1 MNFRDIRTVGGTIYA
16 TYRDAYFTLRLLQD
30 DREFMDAIKEASSWA
45 SRSYIR
51 RLFVILLTS
60 NNISRPE
67 HYRIICRVDYVR

>member
-1 MNFRDIRTVGGTIYA
+1 
-16 TYRDAYFTLRLLQD
+16 
-30 DREFMDAIKEASSWA
+30 MDSIKEASSWT

-67 HYRIICRVDYVR
+67 HVWDKCWNKLSDNILYQQRIMMNMMDDEIKLL